1 MSIGKRIVVVALFA
15 LAMVGILVWSGNG
28 WLFGGAPQK
37 IADAV
42 SDAWNHRPTGYS
54 QAAGEPGP
62 GLPLEGADMAALA
75 DQAAAV
81 PVVLEPAANYDVK
94 AFGEGWASIGGG
106 CNVREAVLARD
117 LANITYSPGSRCQV
131 ATGTLTDP
139 YRGFTVDFTRG
150 QTSSQAV
157 QIDHVVARAVAWR
170 TGANTWTDAER
181 VEFSNDTLNLLA
193 VDGPS
198 NGSKS
203 DKTLSE
209 FATAT
214 TKQGEP
220 ALATDGHCDFTAR
233 YVSVVVK
240 YGLGMYPADKDFAV
254 STLTRCA
261 A

>member
-1 MSIGKRIVVVALFA
+1 MSIGKRIVYVAFFSV
-15 LAMVGILVWSGNG
+15 AMAAILVWSGNG
-28 WLFGGAPQK
+28 WLFGGVPERVIQT
-37 IADAV
+37 V

-54 QAAGEPGP
+54 QAAGQPGP

-81 PVVLEPAANYDVK
+81 PVVLEPAGSYDVE
-94 AFGEGWASIGGG
+94 AFGEGWAPTGGG
-106 CNVREAVLARD
+106 CNIREAVLARD
-117 LANITYSPGSRCQV
+117 LTNVTYSPGSRCQV

-150 QTSSQAV
+150 QTTSQAV
-157 QIDHVVARAVAWR
+157 QIDHVVSRAVAWR
-170 TGANTWTDAER
+170 TGANAWTDAQR

-220 ALATDGHCDFTAR
+220 ALAAGGHCDFTAR